1 MDVIYFILLLI
12 YGILS
17 TILFFKVWR
26 MCNDV
31 HKVMQH
37 LIPQPTTDDNN
48 SNSIDGSA
56 WILVFII
63 MVSAIGVLYILSI
76 F

>member
-1 MDVIYFILLLI
+1 MDVFYFILLLI

-17 TILFFKVWR
+17 AILFFKIWR

-48 SNSIDGSA
+48 SSSIDGSA

-63 MVSAIGVLYILSI
+63 MVSAIGVIFILSI
-76 F
+76 S

>member
-1 MDVIYFILLLI
+1 MDTIYFILLLI

-17 TILFFKVWR
+17 AILFFKVWR

-37 LIPQPTTDDNN
+37 LIPPTTNDNN
-48 SNSIDGSA
+48 SNSIDGSTLA
-56 WILVFII
+56 IVFII
-63 MVSAIGVLYILSI
+63 MVSAIGVIFILSI
-76 F
+76 S